1 MPAPRRPSVVANLGL
16 EAVAASTAYVL
27 IDLSDATNFPHTPT
41 NYIDLLAL
49 FLNAEKAGDGVYD
62 LWVGVVTEN
71 DNTDGSVNWLHVF
84 HLQHVVNST
93 DSTDRFAQSVDFT
106 LGGANADGLR
116 CQIVSGSQKGFV
128 GNQTQADNANWDA
141 NTNRVGPAGNAMPA
155 VGDIV
160 VWAEEVSGTGTLD
173 FSLTAIYEAH

>member
-16 EAVAASTAYVL
+16 EGVSASTPYVL

-49 FLNAEKAGDGVYD
+49 FLNAEKAGAGVYD

-84 HLQHVVNST
+84 HLQHVANVT

-106 LGGANADGLR
+106 LGGANVDGLR
-116 CQIVSGSQKGFV
+116 CEIASGSQVGFV
-128 GNQTQADNANWDA
+128 GNQGQADSANWDA
-141 NTNRVGPAGNAMPA
+141 NVNRVGPAGNAMPA

-160 VWAEEVSGTGTLD
+160 VWVEEVSGSGTLD